1 MKKVIFY
8 FHGFGFNPSSEK
20 VFKLKKVFP
29 EDVVI
34 KLDIDYRLNEVD
46 IHNQLEK
53 QISEILQ
60 EYLHEEVEI
69 IFMGTS
75 MGAWWASQF
84 HVKHLSKLIVIN
96 PVYEPKNTLK
106 RFGVSLGSTD
116 KYQEADY
123 RDAVCFIAKNDEVI
137 DHAKFLSEH
146 KNDVFIFNVAKHR
159 FSGDEFQSVI
169 NYIKAL

>member
-1 MKKVIFY
+1 MRKVIFY

-20 VFKLKKVFP
+20 VFKLKNVFP
-29 EDVVI
+29 EDIIVKI
-34 KLDIDYRLNEVD
+34 EINYRLSEMD

-60 EYLHEEVEI
+60 EHLYEEVEI

-84 HVKHLSKLIVIN
+84 HIKHLSKLIVIN
-96 PVYEPKNTLK
+96 PVYDPKNTIKKIGFPLA
-106 RFGVSLGSTD
+106 STD
-116 KYQEADY
+116 KYQLADY
-123 RDAVCFIAKNDEVI
+123 SDAICFIAENDEII
-137 DHAKFLSEH
+137 DHSELLSRN
-146 KNDVFIFNVAKHR
+146 KGDIFVFNNAKHR

-169 NYIKAL
+169 NYIKTI

>member
-8 FHGFGFNPSSEK
+8 FHGYGFNPTSEK

-34 KLDIDYRLNEVD
+34 KLDINYRLSEID

-60 EYLHEEVEI
+60 DYLHEEIEI
-69 IFMGTS
+69 IFIGTS

-106 RFGVSLGSTD
+106 RFGVPLVSTD
-116 KYQEADY
+116 TYHLADY
-123 RDAVCFIAKNDEVI
+123 HDAICFIAKNDEII
-137 DHAKFLSEH
+137 DHSKFLSGN
-146 KNDVFIFNVAKHR
+146 KTDVFVFNSAKHR

-169 NYIKAL
+169 DYIKTL